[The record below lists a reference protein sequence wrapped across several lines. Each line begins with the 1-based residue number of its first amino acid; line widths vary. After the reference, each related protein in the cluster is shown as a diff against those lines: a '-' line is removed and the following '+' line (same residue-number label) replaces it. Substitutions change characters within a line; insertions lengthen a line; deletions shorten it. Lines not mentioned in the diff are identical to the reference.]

1 MNQAQGVH
9 IRREVKSLTT
19 TCLAPAK
26 SKAQKMSIGTFL
38 ADETYGSWADEM
50 EDNPIPSVSS
60 YAPRSGYGGDRE
72 RSTFGTSG
80 GYAQEHHDRVYS
92 MREELPMPT
101 QPPYTAHI
109 GNLSFDATQADIQEL
124 FAECEVTS
132 VRIVEDKLT
141 GSPKGF
147 GYVEFASVDG
157 LKKALTFQ
165 GTSLQGRNIRVSIA
179 EPPKDRHDGR
189 DLSDWTRKGPLP
201 DLPGQRRVSDRP
213 GFGGARNFDPAS
225 DAANERPG
233 RRAYEAANDGRSR
246 DFSNWERKG
255 PLSPSL
261 QSAPSREGRPH
272 SKDGPQ
278 FRRASPAWGEGRSQD
293 GSRPPRREFTERP
306 VPERAPT
313 APELDNQWRARM
325 RPDAPAQPE
334 TPVEPVT
341 PTAAATAP
349 VPGAR
354 PRLNLQKRTI
364 PESEAAAPSPAVAEA
379 QSSIFGGAK
388 PIDTASREQE
398 VAEKRELAL
407 QQKKEADEKAKAERL
422 EKQKAEK
429 AAKEEAEKAEANGTK
444 EDTTEGKPVEI
455 LKREEGEEK
464 AADDSE
470 KAAAPTQKTEAGQD
484 KGRPPLQSRT
494 SSGWRNGGGR
504 GRGGPPHSRGGSRST
519 SQRGP
524 PVQGTPSETA
534 TPASPATPD
543 EDGWSTVSAK
553 QKNPRRGNY
562 NRGAQAS

>member
-1 MNQAQGVH
+1 
-9 IRREVKSLTT
+9 
-19 TCLAPAK
+19 
-26 SKAQKMSIGTFL
+26 
-38 ADETYGSWADEM
+38 
-50 EDNPIPSVSS
+50 
-60 YAPRSGYGGDRE
+60 
-72 RSTFGTSG
+72 
-80 GYAQEHHDRVYS
+80 
-92 MREELPMPT
+92 MPT

-109 GNLSFDATQADIQEL
+109 GNLSFEATQADIQQL
-124 FAECEVTS
+124 FNECEVTS
-132 VRIVEDKLT
+132 VRVVEDKLT

-179 EPPKDRHDGR
+179 EPPKDRHETR
-189 DLSDWTRKGPLP
+189 DFSDWTRKGPLP

-213 GFGGARNFDPAS
+213 SFGGGRNFDAAS
-225 DAANERPG
+225 DAGSDRGG
-233 RRAYEAANDGRSR
+233 RRGYEQANDGRSR

-261 QSAPSREGRPH
+261 QNAPIAREGRPQ

-278 FRRASPAWGEGRSQD
+278 FRRASPAWGEGREGRSQD

-325 RPDAPAQPE
+325 RPDAPAQPTAPAQPE
-334 TPVEPVT
+334 TPVEPTT
-341 PTAAATAP
+341 PTVGSGAT
-349 VPGAR
+349 PGAR

-364 PESEAAAPSPAVAEA
+364 PEVEATAPPPAAAETK
-379 QSSIFGGAK
+379 SSIFGGAK
-388 PIDTASREQE
+388 PIDTAAREKE

-407 QQKKEADEKAKAERL
+407 QQKKEADEKAKAERI

-429 AAKEEAEKAEANGTK
+429 AAREEAEKEAANGAK
-444 EDTTEGKPVEI
+444 EDAPEGGKPVEI
-455 LKREEGEEK
+455 LKREGEKAPAEGEGEVSQ
-464 AADDSE
+464 AGG
-470 KAAAPTQKTEAGQD
+470 QKTEAGQE
-484 KGRPPLQSRT
+484 KNRPQPPSRT

-519 SQRGP
+519 SHRGHP
-524 PVQGTPSETA
+524 GQGPSA
-534 TPASPATPD
+534 DAASPASPATPD

-553 QKNPRRGNY
+553 QKNARRGPY
-562 NRGAQAS
+562 NRGQAS

>member
-1 MNQAQGVH
+1 MGWFTIHTPLRVRTQ
-9 IRREVKSLTT
+9 R
-19 TCLAPAK
+19 

-50 EDNPIPSVSS
+50 EDNPIPLPS
-60 YAPRSGYGGDRE
+60 YAPRSGYGGE
-72 RSTFGTSG
+72 RNTYGTSG
-80 GYAQEHHDRVYS
+80 GYAQEHTERSYHT
-92 MREELPMPT
+92 REELPMPT

-109 GNLSFDATQADIQEL
+109 GNLSFEATQADIQEL

-179 EPPKDRHDGR
+179 EPPKDRHEAR

-201 DLPGQRRVSDRP
+201 ELPGQRRVSDRA
-213 GFGGARNFDPAS
+213 GFGGPVSEVGS
-225 DAANERPG
+225 DRVG
-233 RRAYEAANDGRSR
+233 RRGYEAANDGRSR

-261 QSAPSREGRPH
+261 QNPPAREGRPN
-272 SKDGPQ
+272 SKEGPQ

-334 TPVEPVT
+334 TPVEPPT
-341 PTAAATAP
+341 PTTGAAPAP
-349 VPGAR
+349 GSR

-364 PESEAAAPSPAVAEA
+364 PEPEGTATPPAATETK
-379 QSSIFGGAK
+379 SSIFGGAK
-388 PIDTASREQE
+388 PIDTASREKE

-407 QQKKEADEKAKAERL
+407 QQKKEADEKAKAERI

-429 AAKEEAEKAEANGTK
+429 AAKEEAEKAEANGAK
-444 EDTTEGKPVEI
+444 EDTPEGEKSVEI
-455 LKREEGEEK
+455 LRREEGEEK
-464 AADDSE
+464 AAADGEKGTGAQKADSGPE
-470 KAAAPTQKTEAGQD
+470 KS
-484 KGRPPLQSRT
+484 RPQLQSRT

-519 SQRGP
+519 SHRGP
-524 PVQGTPSETA
+524 PAEAAS
-534 TPASPATPD
+534 PASPATPD

-553 QKNPRRGNY
+553 QKNVRRGNQY
-562 NRGAQAS
+562 NRGQAS